1 MTKNEVK
8 NDMVCPNCGS
18 HDIVFVTTTD
28 ALFEVNPDG
37 SIGKPVLDADG
48 IECISDISEID
59 ADAFALAYMK
69 NRTSYPASEY
79 MEQLNVYM
87 SFDRGARKN
96 RSRSIRNKYFN

>member
-8 NDMVCPNCGS
+8 NNMVCPNCGS

-48 IECISDISEID
+48 IECISEGASQDVGNVEVRCRNCHSSFSVYEKDENDWGHFVIDSE
-59 ADAFALAYMK
+59 L
-69 NRTSYPASEY
+69 
-79 MEQLNVYM
+79 
-87 SFDRGARKN
+87 
-96 RSRSIRNKYFN
+96 